1 MSGEPWGGS
10 EILWSEAAR
19 IALDRGHRVMVSVLR
34 WPRRAATVDELVGCG
49 AELDERGWV
58 PPSRSQRIG
67 DLVRRRVLRQRVPD
81 RAVVRSRDAIRNFR
95 PDLVCVSNGAVACGL
110 DWMEWLREEGIRY
123 VSVCQANAEWLWP
136 MEPEAQRWI
145 ACYTG
150 AERSYFVSEANR
162 RLFEHQTGVRLTNAE
177 VVRNPF
183 NVPYASDCP
192 WPEEPSGILRLACMG
207 RTNPGAKGQDLIL
220 EVLAMPKWR
229 ARPVRCSF
237 FGAGGALPALTRLA
251 AVLGISDRVDFC
263 GHVPSVELES
273 VWRSHHALLLP
284 SRYEGLPLAVVEAML
299 CSRPVIVT
307 DIAGN
312 SEIVEDNVTGFIA
325 GAPSVASVD
334 EAMERAWA
342 RRGELPAMG
351 QRAAASVRSKVPPHP
366 SEVFTDALLRIA
378 ASPEG

>member
-1 MSGEPWGGS
+1 
-10 EILWSEAAR
+10 
-19 IALDRGHRVMVSVLR
+19 
-34 WPRRAATVDELVGCG
+34 
-49 AELDERGWV
+49 
-58 PPSRSQRIG
+58 
-67 DLVRRRVLRQRVPD
+67 
-81 RAVVRSRDAIRNFR
+81 
-95 PDLVCVSNGAVACGL
+95 
-110 DWMEWLREEGIRY
+110 MEWLREEGIRY

-162 RLFEHQTGVRLTNAE
+162 RLFEHQIGVRLTNAE

-263 GHVPSVELES
+263 GHVPSVES
-273 VWRSHHALLLP
+273 VWQSHHALLLP

-312 SEIVEDNVTGFIA
+312 REIVEDNVTGFIA
-325 GAPSVASVD
+325 EAPSVASLD

-342 RRGELPAMG
+342 RRREWSAMG
-351 QRAAASVRSKVPPHP
+351 QRAAASVRSKVPPCP

-378 ASPEG
+378 GSLER

>member
-19 IALDRGHRVMVSVLR
+19 IALGRGHRVMVSVLR
-34 WPRRAATVDELVGCG
+34 WPRRAPAVDELVGCG

-58 PPSRSQRIG
+58 PPSPSRRIG
-67 DLVRRRVLRQRVPD
+67 DIVRRRILRQRVPNH
-81 RAVVRSRDAIRNFR
+81 AVVRSRDAIRNFR
-95 PDLVCVSNGAVACGL
+95 PDLVCVSNGAVGCGL
-110 DWMEWLREEGIRY
+110 DWMEWLRQEGIRY

-145 ACYTG
+145 ACYAG

-162 RLFEHQTGVRLTNAE
+162 RLFEHQTGFRLTNAE

-183 NVPYASDCP
+183 HVPYAPDCP
-192 WPEEPSGILRLACMG
+192 WPENATDVLRFACVG
-207 RTNPGAKGQDLIL
+207 RLNPGAKGQDLIL

-229 ARPVRCSF
+229 VRPVRCSF
-237 FGAGGALPALTRLA
+237 FGGGAAQPGLARLA
-251 AVLGISDRVDFC
+251 AVLGVADKVDFC
-263 GHVPSVELES
+263 GHVPSVES
-273 VWRSHHALLLP
+273 VWLSHHALLLP

-312 SEIVEDNVTGFIA
+312 REIVEDNVTGFIA
-325 GAPSVASVD
+325 EAPSADSLD

-342 RRGELPAMG
+342 RRGEWSAMG
-351 QRAAASVRSKVPPHP
+351 QRAAASIRSKVPPHP
-366 SEVFTDALLRIA
+366 SEIFTDALLRIA
-378 ASPEG
+378 VSPEG